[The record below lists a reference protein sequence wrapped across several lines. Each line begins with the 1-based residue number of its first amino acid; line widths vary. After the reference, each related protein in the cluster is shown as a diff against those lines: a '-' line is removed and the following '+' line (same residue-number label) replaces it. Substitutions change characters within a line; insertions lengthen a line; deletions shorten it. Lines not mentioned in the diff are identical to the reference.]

1 MANEAIGM
9 IETKGLVALVQA
21 TDAMLK
27 AASVKFVGWN
37 KVGSGLCSVYVTGD
51 VGSRARRG
59 GCGRQ
64 RGARGRRSAERACD
78 CASAR
83 HAGHRTAEV
92 DSRRTAAV
100 RMLAAAAATR

>member
-27 AASVKFVGWN
+27 AASVKYTGWA

-51 VGSRARRG
+51 VGSVRAAVDAG
-59 GCGRQ
+59 
-64 RGARGRRSAERACD
+64 
-78 CASAR
+78 ASAGR
-83 HAGHRTAEV
+83 AAGEV
-92 DSRRTAAV
+92 VSVHVIARPHESVSAV
-100 RMLAAAAATR
+100 LPK